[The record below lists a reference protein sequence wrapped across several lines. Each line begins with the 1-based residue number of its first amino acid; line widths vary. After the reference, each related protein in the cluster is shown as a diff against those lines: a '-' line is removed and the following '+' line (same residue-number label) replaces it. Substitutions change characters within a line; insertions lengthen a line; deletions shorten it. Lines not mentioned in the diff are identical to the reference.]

1 MQHRDPCVSQSHC
14 GMPKS
19 KRRPLYAAK
28 LTKKAAALQPR
39 PVRAYERIRDG
50 ERQRRLI
57 TRDPRAPA
65 RHAEWGRKP
74 TPSGLPKV
82 SAVARAALKEART
95 RTLECPRCGLAV
107 DWPACKAAANAR
119 RPAELRVGDGCL
131 GQLCGKRNATAA
143 RRAST
148 MRKYCGQLESGE
160 RRLVAWPDSAADTD
174 AWLRPEGVRSRMI
187 ETLRASFGYE
197 SSGVTEMKTLA

>member
-19 KRRPLYAAK
+19 TRRPLYAAK
-28 LTKKAAALQPR
+28 LAKKAAALVPR
-39 PVRAYERIRDG
+39 PMRAYERTRDG
-50 ERQRRLI
+50 ERQRRII
-57 TRDPRAPA
+57 TRDPLAPA
-65 RHAEWGRKP
+65 RNADWGRKP
-74 TPSGLPKV
+74 TRSGLAKV
-82 SAVARAALKEART
+82 SAAAEAALKEART

-107 DWPACKAAANAR
+107 DWPSCKKAANVR
-119 RPAELRVGDGCL
+119 NPAILRIGDGCL

-148 MRKYCGQLESGE
+148 MRKYCGQLESGA

-174 AWLRPEGVRSRMI
+174 AWLRPEAAKDRMI
-187 ETLRASFGYE
+187 ERLRASFGYE
-197 SSGVTEMKTLA
+197 SNE